1 MSRRSPNSRL
11 FVFWVA
17 FLVTLLLL
25 LMRGLGLLNILPGWI
40 FGLLCLLV
48 WGGAIVNG
56 LIETR

>member
-1 MSRRSPNSRL
+1 VSRSPNSRL
-11 FVFWVA
+11 FVFWVTA
-17 FLVTLLLL
+17 GVTLLLL
-25 LMRGLGLLNILPGWI
+25 LLRGFGLLAIIPGWI